1 MIIRKFCF
9 IGFMLFGLVQISIG
23 QNKTCNIS
31 LQGNISDN
39 HENLGL
45 EFATVFVK
53 EIQNG
58 TVTDK
63 DGNFEIKNL
72 CPGKYHIIVSHIGC
86 ESKTLFIDIQQDT
99 MLDISMEHHDE
110 LLDEV
115 IIEGKNSQS
124 RTGLQKSVVS
134 KEMIK
139 ENTGKNLSDMLIAIP
154 GVNTLR
160 SGPNLSKPII
170 NGLFGNRITIL
181 NNGIPQEGQQWGND
195 HAPEIDPN
203 TGDKISVYKG
213 SSAIKY
219 GLSALGGL
227 VVLEPEE
234 LQYDPH
240 WHGDFTAG
248 TQSNGRIFTLNT
260 TLFKSL
266 FAGNTRWTASYTK
279 GGDRQ
284 SPKYYLTNTASTESA
299 ASLLIT
305 NKSHIRHNR
314 KLYFSFYH
322 NESGIL
328 RGSHA
333 ENLTDLIDA
342 FEREIPQYTNDNFS
356 YQINAPKQVVNH
368 YLAKY
373 FHKISLTEHKT
384 ITFEGAFQANSRQE
398 FDIRRGDRTRIP
410 SLNLTL
416 FSQYYDLQYNF
427 LPENQ
432 ALLYSIGLQYKNNN
446 NYNNPGTGISPLIP
460 NYLNHQIAVYFIH
473 KNTWFSLPVEF
484 GLRNEIRSYHIYKAT
499 SQGGNSQHQF
509 YNFAANTGIKK
520 EITKTLTTSLDI
532 SYTARPPEI
541 NELYSN
547 GLHQGVSGIEEGNNT
562 LNAEQSLKIVNEWNG
577 HLHPKHHL
585 NLSIYYNRFNDF
597 IYLLPTGEL
606 RLTIRGAFPVFKYVG
621 ADIAMTGF
629 SLKSTHE
636 INSSLQWKNSLHYI
650 YAQNLNTDQGLI
662 RIPPFNISSGFSFL
676 SGKTKL
682 YNELKCSLDI
692 SYTAK
697 QTHVNVEEDFLP
709 PPSDYFL
716 MNASVKFKWK
726 TKNHHDLYFIIKGEN
741 LLNVSYRDY
750 LNRMRYFANDLGRNV
765 YFTITYKF

>member
-541 NELYSN
+541 NEL
-547 GLHQGVSGIEEGNNT
+547 
-562 LNAEQSLKIVNEWNG
+562 
-577 HLHPKHHL
+577 
-585 NLSIYYNRFNDF
+585 
-597 IYLLPTGEL
+597 
-606 RLTIRGAFPVFKYVG
+606 
-621 ADIAMTGF
+621 
-629 SLKSTHE
+629 
-636 INSSLQWKNSLHYI
+636 
-650 YAQNLNTDQGLI
+650 
-662 RIPPFNISSGFSFL
+662 
-676 SGKTKL
+676 
-682 YNELKCSLDI
+682 
-692 SYTAK
+692 
-697 QTHVNVEEDFLP
+697 
-709 PPSDYFL
+709 
-716 MNASVKFKWK
+716 
-726 TKNHHDLYFIIKGEN
+726 
-741 LLNVSYRDY
+741 
-750 LNRMRYFANDLGRNV
+750 
-765 YFTITYKF
+765 